1 MEDNKDIVNDEI
13 NNEELLNEDIVNKE
27 DKEMIEEE
35 DWGNL
40 KEKLYDKIAI
50 PIKVL
55 DIIIAVAI
63 IILVI
68 MIIYFVIRK
77 YY

>member
-1 MEDNKDIVNDEI
+1 MEGNKDIVNGEI
-13 NNEELLNEDIVNKE
+13 NNEELLKEDIVNKE
-27 DKEMIEEE
+27 DKEMIKEE
-35 DWGNL
+35 DPRNL

-55 DIIIAVAI
+55 DVVIAVAI
-63 IILVI
+63 VILVI

-77 YY
+77 YS